1 MSSKQSFLSSPKY
14 GFDIAVGVTQAS
26 VNATMKQYLDQLPIP
41 EVVICFVA
49 DDDGNPIQIEY
60 DQLKKNAN
68 GADPFTIPDKADPKA
83 NKEIIKLKAARF
95 VTGFKAKI
103 GLPPCGA
110 SDKIPDVVTLDTDT
124 SFVTFTLMCAEFMA
138 VQLVLDGYGPPKWV
152 NVSQNPQS
160 PVRFTSKVDLRQIQA
175 DSDKLPPSVKK
186 QREEFEKA
194 GYGFTIQQ
202 LFMDL
207 DTAFGSTTPDIAGID
222 PGSWL
227 YTCLDRY
234 FVRMYMKKLK
244 DNPTPVLGYAFEYT
258 NVQALASTLPITNTA
273 MAVSAYV
280 DAAGNRIPKPSPIQ
294 REAAT
299 LNYQCTTNNKK
310 TLQPLPFNWNW
321 VDINEMSDFDGVM
334 SINRNTFTNYLHDQL
349 IHYVPRNCYDA
360 AVRVWLEGVSCYF
373 SWGLK
378 GNRNPKVTFTQTG
391 PNVLNFSYSS
401 EGYDKAGSVVTVGK
415 MCLRPNF
422 DVTVIFLN
430 NAITIKQRL
439 VIWLEIGCL
448 GQSANGNV
456 IDRTITD
463 TYNLAIVNNRI
474 IAKQTTTIEDHPS
487 MGSVGGFFNFF
498 TGVDDLANNVKTWSE
513 RVAQTQLT
521 SLPLSVVQDFIF
533 PGGNAFAFKKV
544 VFSDNQDLI
553 SHITYLAPETA
564 AYLTV
569 PNNR

>member
-68 GADPFTIPDKADPKA
+68 GADPFTIPDKADPKT

-103 GLPPCGA
+103 GLPPYGA
-110 SDKIPDVVTLDTDT
+110 PDKIPDVVTLDTDT

-160 PVRFTSKVDLRQIQA
+160 PVCFTSKVDLRQIQA

-244 DNPTPVLGYAFEYT
+244 DNPAPVLGYAFEYT

-273 MAVSAYV
+273 MAVSPYV
-280 DAAGNRIPKPSPIQ
+280 DAAGSRIPKPSPIQ
-294 REAAT
+294 REVAT

-334 SINRNTFTNYLHDQL
+334 AINRNTFTNYLHDQL
-349 IHYVPRNCYDA
+349 MHYVSGNCYDA
-360 AVRVWLEGVSCYF
+360 TVRVWLEGVSCYF

-378 GNRNPKVTFTQTG
+378 GNRNPKVTFTLTG

-422 DVTVIFLN
+422 DVTVTFLN

-474 IAKQTTTIEDHPS
+474 VAKQTTTTEDHPS

-553 SHITYLAPETA
+553 AHITYLAPETA